1 MQTEVYTLFL
11 IFCVLLT
18 WSMQTKDY
26 KHFWVLDS
34 GVHCVS
40 TTFCPYRSTSH
51 IVWMRLC
58 SKSVQLMVCTIFGMY
73 GMQDTR
79 FRNPHQVSLLAL
91 LKCKQW
97 KAPRAG
103 LTRFETAVIFSY
115 KEAPIPLLLIISLH
129 VLQAYPILTTTTCGS
144 QKDWRWSLRNMEENQ

>member
-1 MQTEVYTLFL
+1 
-11 IFCVLLT
+11 
-18 WSMQTKDY
+18 MQTKDY

-34 GVHCVS
+34 EVHCVS
-40 TTFCPYRSTSH
+40 TTFCPYRSTLH

-58 SKSVQLMVCTIFGMY
+58 SKSVQLMVCTIFGMC

-115 KEAPIPLLLIISLH
+115 KEAPIPLFLSACSPGISNPDNYHLWIPKGLEMIIEKHGGKPVGWLPH
-129 VLQAYPILTTTTCGS
+129 TCHWLQRIVCLFN
-144 QKDWRWSLRNMEENQ
+144 K